1 MSGKK
6 FVDLYS
12 MTVAAGPVSYRSMSL
27 GTMPFVAGM
36 IDKLGLQ
43 ELIDELIGKEG
54 SHVAVSNGE
63 IASALIMQMLNVPY
77 QTLTGTSEYFENIPI
92 GCLLKH
98 PGLQG
103 KDLGRAVLSRFLD
116 SVYEYGSERLFLSCA
131 FQTIERLNIKVKET
145 HIDSTSFH
153 YDGDSYKQED
163 CPLEIKLGYSRDH
176 RPDLKQAISVMIADG
191 GSRIPLCAKNVSGNI
206 NDKKSFFDITIDTLP
221 TLQGMYKDLKYVVGD
236 SSLCTE
242 NNINSVKTKGLEE
255 VSRLTD
261 SNKLSKACFE
271 YAKQHEEQFE
281 PVFPN
286 EEDGQSP
293 LGMWCEDCTIGGNK
307 VKRLLVS
314 NGALREKKTKT
325 ITKKAQN
332 ELIRVSKA
340 FEKLENKP
348 CKCQPD
354 AQKAVESLLKKL
366 NYCKVENIS
375 YEDVYKRTRGRP
387 KKDGSKPKEILE
399 AVKVHATVS
408 LNEEIV
414 KQAIE
419 QEMMYVIITTDTE
432 RDWTMAELLG
442 TYKRQSVIE
451 RSWRVCKDPRFFVDS
466 IYLKKP
472 SRIDALL
479 WLMSLALLVY
489 SALEY
494 YLRHTMQQ
502 HGLTIRNLEGKGRNE
517 RPTLMRFFQYV
528 FNNNLTIVG
537 APNTD
542 ILQIPWFD
550 EDLQNIIRCLG
561 FEWTRYFNI
570 ETYRGAFDRM
580 SF

>member
-1 MSGKK
+1 MLGKK

-12 MTVAAGPVSYRSMSL
+12 MTVASGPVSYRSQPL

-36 IDKLGLQ
+36 LDKLGLQ

-77 QTLTGTSEYFENIPI
+77 QSLTGTSEYFENIPV
-92 GCLLKH
+92 GSLLKH
-98 PGLQG
+98 PGLES

-116 SVYEYGSERLFLSCA
+116 SVYEYGSEKLFLACA
-131 FQTIERLNIKVKET
+131 CQTIDKLGIRVTES

-153 YDGDSYKQED
+153 YDGNSYEQED
-163 CPLEIKLGYSRDH
+163 CPMEIKLGYSRDH
-176 RPDLKQAISVMIADG
+176 RPDLKQAISVMISDG
-191 GSRIPLCAKNVSGNI
+191 GSRIPLCAKNVSGNV
-206 NDKKSFFDITIDTLP
+206 NDKKSFLDITIDTLP
-221 TLQGMYKDLKYVVGD
+221 TLQEMYKDLKYLVGD
-236 SSLCTE
+236 SALCTE
-242 NNINSVKTKGLEE
+242 DIINSVKSKGMDV
-255 VSRLTD
+255 VSRLSD
-261 SNKLSKACFE
+261 YNKLSRVCFS
-271 YAKQHEEQFE
+271 YASEHKDQFE
-281 PVFPN
+281 EIFPK

-293 LGMWCEDCTIGGNK
+293 LGMWCEDCTIGGHK

-332 ELIRVSKA
+332 ELERVTKA
-340 FEKLENKP
+340 LAKLESKP

-354 AQKAVESLLKKL
+354 AQKVVDALIGKL
-366 NYCKVENIS
+366 NFCKVENIS
-375 YEDVYKRTRGRP
+375 YENVYKKSRGRP
-387 KKDGSKPKEILE
+387 KKDDSKPKEFLD

-408 LNEEIV
+408 LNEEAV
-414 KQAIE
+414 KQAIA

-432 RDWTMAELLG
+432 RNWTMAELLG

-502 HGLTIRNLEGKGRNE
+502 HGLTIRNLEGKGRNG

-528 FNNNLTIVG
+528 VNNNLSIVG
-537 APNTD
+537 VPNTD

-561 FEWTRYFNI
+561 IEWTRYFNI